1 MFDTFDKKVIN
12 LFKDGDFKNDIF
24 ENEVVWTYSIA
35 LLALNNSK
43 IYEKL
48 TGLKYIDTHNIFLE
62 AQPKTI
68 YSGLEGNSVID
79 LVAGAVAI
87 REGTVSGIELLNHE
101 KREVC
106 FLEAKYNSDLSVKTS
121 YCVIRNQMDRVLEN
135 LLTFQGN
142 NIETTKVVF
151 SLLTPRIYKDVYGSR
166 IYSYKFDEYSKLLNF
181 KNDVLAKKIELP
193 ANFQP
198 NRIENHSYEIEK
210 SLNKLT
216 MNWITFE
223 DLIEIE
229 FDDVL
234 ENELNDGKP
243 LDITNYSQAEKIWN
257 RIRTKILK
265 ECQI

>member
-1 MFDTFDKKVIN
+1 MFDTFDKKVIK
-12 LFKDGDFKNDIF
+12 LVKEGDFKNDIF
-24 ENEVVWTYSIA
+24 ANEVVWTYSIA

-43 IYEKL
+43 VYEKL
-48 TGLKYIDTHNIFLE
+48 TGLEYIDTHNIFLE

-101 KREVC
+101 NREVC

-135 LLTFQGN
+135 LLTFSGD

-151 SLLTPRIYKDVYGSR
+151 SLLTPRIYKNVYGSR

-181 KNDVLAKKIELP
+181 QNDVLAKKIELP
-193 ANFQP
+193 LDFQP
-198 NRIENHSYEIEK
+198 NREKDHSYEIEK

-216 MNWITFE
+216 MNWVTFE

-229 FDDVL
+229 FNDVL
-234 ENELNDGKP
+234 KNELDYDKP

-257 RIRTKILK
+257 MIRAKIIK
-265 ECQI
+265 